1 MLGHSTGLNDATWP
15 SYDAE
20 AARADEIVV
29 AVQVNGKVRGRLTVA
44 ADASEAELERL
55 ALADPHVAP
64 HVAGKTIAKVI
75 VAKGRL
81 VSIAVR

>member
-1 MLGHSTGLNDATWP
+1 M
-15 SYDAE
+15 
-20 AARADEIVV
+20 

-55 ALADPHVAP
+55 ALADPHVVP
-64 HVAGKTIAKVI
+64 HVAGKTMAKVI